1 MARVVIDYAPRDAF
15 KSFHKRKERWAV
27 VVAHRRAGKAL
38 DVATPIPMADGTW
51 RNMGDLVDG
60 DVVLDDRGA
69 PCNVVAAHP
78 VQLNRPCYVVRF
90 DDGSE
95 VVCDED
101 HLWTTQTKLDR
112 ARHTGVRVGPR
123 GNSRYISRTHAPSSG
138 TTKTTAEI
146 RDSLMYGK
154 ERNHSVWLSG
164 PAQYPE
170 AELKVDPYVL
180 GLWLGDGT
188 SRNAQFTTMDGEI
201 VESLTAFCKSRG
213 LSFNAVHSANTG
225 RAKTYSCAGDKYG
238 SLSADLRSMGLR
250 MNKHIPADYLAA
262 SVEQRIALLQGL
274 MDTDGSI
281 DSRVGKS
288 PRCDITQK
296 SKVLADGIC
305 RLLYS
310 LGEAPGMN
318 EKVVNGTVYYRINFR
333 SAFNPFRL
341 SRKADL
347 WKPPHATHA
356 FSRKRYIVAVEPVPS
371 RPVRCI
377 TVDSE
382 SRLYL
387 CSHKYV
393 PTHNTVACINDMI
406 RRAVTDGKKDARYA
420 YIAPYYNQAKSVAWD
435 YLMRFSEPIRKSQN
449 ISELWVELVNGARI
463 RLFGAD
469 NADALRGL
477 YFDGVVLDEY
487 GDWRAGV
494 YSTVIRPALSD
505 RKGWAVFIGTP
516 KGKNAFYDLWEGAET
531 EESWMRLK
539 VKASESGI
547 LDAEEL
553 ADAKRSMTDDQ
564 YSQEYECSFEAAV
577 VGAVYSKEMA
587 MVRDADQISRVPYDP
602 SLPVHTAWDLG
613 VGDAT
618 AIVFWQQIGREV
630 RVIDC
635 YEASGEGLP
644 HYASVIK
651 AKPYNYGT
659 HFAPHDIAV
668 REFGSGKSRI
678 DVAREWDIDFVMAPK
693 QSLEDGIHAVRMLL
707 PRCWFDAK
715 KCELLT
721 EALHHYRWDMD
732 NKSGE
737 LKPRPVHDWSSHFA
751 DAARYMALS
760 MQEVASSRPAFRAAR
775 TDFGSRRAGY

>member
-1 MARVVIDYAPRDAF
+1 MERVVIDYAPRDAF

-27 VVAHRRAGKAL
+27 VVAHRRAGK
-38 DVATPIPMADGTW
+38 
-51 RNMGDLVDG
+51 
-60 DVVLDDRGA
+60 
-69 PCNVVAAHP
+69 
-78 VQLNRPCYVVRF
+78 
-90 DDGSE
+90 S
-95 VVCDED
+95 
-101 HLWTTQTKLDR
+101 
-112 ARHTGVRVGPR
+112 
-123 GNSRYISRTHAPSSG
+123 
-138 TTKTTAEI
+138 
-146 RDSLMYGK
+146 
-154 ERNHSVWLSG
+154 
-164 PAQYPE
+164 
-170 AELKVDPYVL
+170 
-180 GLWLGDGT
+180 
-188 SRNAQFTTMDGEI
+188 
-201 VESLTAFCKSRG
+201 
-213 LSFNAVHSANTG
+213 
-225 RAKTYSCAGDKYG
+225 
-238 SLSADLRSMGLR
+238 
-250 MNKHIPADYLAA
+250 
-262 SVEQRIALLQGL
+262 
-274 MDTDGSI
+274 
-281 DSRVGKS
+281 
-288 PRCDITQK
+288 
-296 SKVLADGIC
+296 
-305 RLLYS
+305 
-310 LGEAPGMN
+310 
-318 EKVVNGTVYYRINFR
+318 
-333 SAFNPFRL
+333 
-341 SRKADL
+341 
-347 WKPPHATHA
+347 
-356 FSRKRYIVAVEPVPS
+356 
-371 RPVRCI
+371 
-377 TVDSE
+377 
-382 SRLYL
+382 
-387 CSHKYV
+387 
-393 PTHNTVACINDMI
+393 VACINDMI
-406 RRAVTDGKKDARYA
+406 KRAITDGKENARYA

-516 KGKNAFYDLWEGAET
+516 KGKNAFYDLWEGAESD
-531 EESWMRLK
+531 ESWFRLK

-553 ADAKRSMTDDQ
+553 ADARRSMTDDQ
-564 YSQEYECSFEAAV
+564 YSQEYEASFEAAV

-635 YEASGEGLP
+635 YESNGEGLP
-644 HYASVIK
+644 HYAALIK
-651 AKPYNYGT
+651 SKSYNYGT
-659 HFAPHDIAV
+659 HYAPHDIAV

-678 DVAREWDIDFVMAPK
+678 DVAREWGIDFVMAPK

-715 KCELLT
+715 KCETLT

-737 LKPRPVHDWSSHFA
+737 LKPRPVHDWACFTGDTVILTRHGMHQMSDAPKTGEVLTPCGWKQYRNLQKTRANAQLVEVTFSDGYSVRCTPEHLFLTVSGWKSAEHLETGSLIQSSLTLSRSISMAVYTVCGRVKDTLREVVRSCIGMFGVMRLETYPRGTTSITKTLTQQTISYQTLSACTGKSIFPHQPQSETTTSSYAKQTGKLLATLSSLKLRVRKLLTGIGPRQDVCGTSDKQSSHRFGQSGSGFQRTVSSVARSLRRWTERTGTHTSSAQRTAKPLRIAHVKTLDATADVYCLTVDDGHWFSLQNGAVVHNCHMA

-760 MQEVASSRPAFRAAR
+760 MQEVQSKRPASASRMPSFS
-775 TDFGSRRAGY
+775 TRRAGY

>member
-1 MARVVIDYAPRDAF
+1 MARVIIDYSPRDAF
-15 KSFHKRKERWAV
+15 KPLHRRTERWAV
-27 VVAHRRAGKAL
+27 VVAHRRAGK
-38 DVATPIPMADGTW
+38 
-51 RNMGDLVDG
+51 
-60 DVVLDDRGA
+60 
-69 PCNVVAAHP
+69 
-78 VQLNRPCYVVRF
+78 
-90 DDGSE
+90 
-95 VVCDED
+95 
-101 HLWTTQTKLDR
+101 
-112 ARHTGVRVGPR
+112 
-123 GNSRYISRTHAPSSG
+123 
-138 TTKTTAEI
+138 
-146 RDSLMYGK
+146 
-154 ERNHSVWLSG
+154 
-164 PAQYPE
+164 
-170 AELKVDPYVL
+170 
-180 GLWLGDGT
+180 
-188 SRNAQFTTMDGEI
+188 
-201 VESLTAFCKSRG
+201 
-213 LSFNAVHSANTG
+213 
-225 RAKTYSCAGDKYG
+225 
-238 SLSADLRSMGLR
+238 
-250 MNKHIPADYLAA
+250 
-262 SVEQRIALLQGL
+262 
-274 MDTDGSI
+274 
-281 DSRVGKS
+281 
-288 PRCDITQK
+288 
-296 SKVLADGIC
+296 
-305 RLLYS
+305 
-310 LGEAPGMN
+310 
-318 EKVVNGTVYYRINFR
+318 
-333 SAFNPFRL
+333 
-341 SRKADL
+341 
-347 WKPPHATHA
+347 
-356 FSRKRYIVAVEPVPS
+356 
-371 RPVRCI
+371 
-377 TVDSE
+377 
-382 SRLYL
+382 
-387 CSHKYV
+387 
-393 PTHNTVACINDMI
+393 TVACINDMI
-406 RRAVTDGKKDARYA
+406 RRAITDKKPDGRYA

-516 KGKNAFYDLWEGAET
+516 KGKNAFYELWEGADSED
-531 EESWMRLK
+531 SWMRLK

-553 ADAKRSMTDDQ
+553 ADARRSMTDDQ
-564 YSQEYECSFEAAV
+564 YNQEYEASFEAAV

-587 MVRDADQISRVPYDP
+587 IVRDADQITKVPYDP

-635 YEASGEGLP
+635 YESSGEGLP

-678 DVAREWDIDFVMAPK
+678 DVAREWGIDFVMAPK

-715 KCELLT
+715 RCETLT

-737 LKPRPVHDWSSHFA
+737 LKPRPVHDWACFTGDTVILTRHGMHQMFDAPKTGEVLTPCGWKQYRNLQKTRANAQLVEVTFNDGYSVRCTPEHLFLTVDGWRSAEHLEMGSLIQSSLTLSRSISMAVYTVYGRVKDTLREAARSCTGMFGVMRLETYPRGTTSITKTLTQQTISYQTLSACTGGNTSLLPIPSETTTSSCESRMGRLKVILSSLKLRVRKLLTGIGQRQDACGTSDKQSSHRFGQSGSVFQRTVSSVARSLRLWIARTGTHTSSAQRTARPLRIAHVKTLDATADVYCLTVDDGHWFSLQNGAVVHNCHMA

-775 TDFGSRRAGY
+775 TDFGTRRAGY